1 MSNPNEDRSPQPQDD
16 STDAGGRS
24 GAAGGN
30 PQRPG
35 RGADQDGK
43 PQQGQPQ
50 RGGTG
55 QQQDEGDISKSDDS
69 DMAGDSNKGRTP
81 GREQG

>member
-1 MSNPNEDRSPQPQDD
+1 MTNPNDNSSQQPQDD

-35 RGADQDGK
+35 RSADQDGK

-50 RGGTG
+50 RGGTS
-55 QQQDEGDISKSDDS
+55 QQDERDISESDNS
-69 DMAGDSNKGRTP
+69 DVAGDGSKSRTP